1 MRGAPV
7 LLKYQGDVEAGTSKL
22 PEKDRARV
30 LAALAAHRA
39 FATFSA
45 VNLVC
50 AGSAMLLEP
59 VQSLLELAPVGA
71 FWYARSG
78 LAGNFL
84 AAFLAFVGAQ
94 LGNLGFLALAKNLV
108 IGTYDELD
116 TEYYGD
122 LHHKWV
128 LMMTLGSCADA
139 CLDAIQGT
147 CLAPMVL
154 NALGATIGED
164 CCLFYGAVLEF
175 DLLSIGDYGST
186 GEGCDI
192 TCHTVE
198 NMVVKFAPV
207 SIGAGCSMRAESVCM
222 PGATMEPCGV
232 LVQGSQV
239 LKGETVPGGEVWSGL
254 PAAFVCAADDDRDA
268 FYRKCFKQATAAGQ
282 GALVIPASQP
292 GSSPP
297 SPKKKNSGLELRKKQ
312 ASLRATA
319 AAPFDVDAVAKALGL
334 SLAASADLF
343 AARDRGDK
351 HALRLFHT
359 LGRLRDSAAAGF
371 VKKTLP
377 PPGRRPPHLRPGTL
391 AVALEITVDDAKQVI
406 RAWRDDDDVATEAVK
421 RAKFALY
428 AQHAG
433 LDDPAG
439 AEAVFAA
446 ARGGDDD
453 ATAKVAAY
461 RQGGRALFLEGKG
474 GAWGKGKGGR
484 GGGFGKG
491 KGGAKGR
498 GGRGGPR
505 KSGRGF

>member
-30 LAALAAHRA
+30 LAALAAHRD
-39 FATFSA
+39 FATFYA
-45 VNLVC
+45 FNLFC

-154 NALGATIGED
+154 NALGATIGEN

-391 AVALEITVDDAKQVI
+391 AVALQ
-406 RAWRDDDDVATEAVK
+406 RC
-421 RAKFALY
+421 
-428 AQHAG
+428 
-433 LDDPAG
+433 
-439 AEAVFAA
+439 
-446 ARGGDDD
+446 
-453 ATAKVAAY
+453 
-461 RQGGRALFLEGKG
+461 
-474 GAWGKGKGGR
+474 
-484 GGGFGKG
+484 
-491 KGGAKGR
+491 
-498 GGRGGPR
+498 
-505 KSGRGF
+505 